1 MTIQNKRLIGILLT
15 VAFILLLPLIAMQF
29 TDEVDWK
36 LPDFV
41 IMGVLLLGTGLMCEL
56 VLRKVKKIKYRVAIC
71 GLLLVALFLIWA
83 ELAVGI
89 FGTPFAG
96 SWTVRRWRIF
106 PAHHKSATYSIVAAA
121 KSRYLLALYYEFT
134 LNFNT
139 KLIEFHIYVHY
150 WKIFRQ
156 FLLLNFYEPIVFIK
170 PLCSNKFFSCA

>member
-1 MTIQNKRLIGILLT
+1 MIMQNKRLFGILLT
-15 VAFILLLPLIAMQF
+15 VALILLTPLIAMQF

-56 VLRKVKKIKYRVAIC
+56 VMRKVKKIEYRVAIC

-96 SWTVRRWRIF
+96 S
-106 PAHHKSATYSIVAAA
+106 
-121 KSRYLLALYYEFT
+121 
-134 LNFNT
+134 
-139 KLIEFHIYVHY
+139 
-150 WKIFRQ
+150 
-156 FLLLNFYEPIVFIK
+156 
-170 PLCSNKFFSCA
+170 